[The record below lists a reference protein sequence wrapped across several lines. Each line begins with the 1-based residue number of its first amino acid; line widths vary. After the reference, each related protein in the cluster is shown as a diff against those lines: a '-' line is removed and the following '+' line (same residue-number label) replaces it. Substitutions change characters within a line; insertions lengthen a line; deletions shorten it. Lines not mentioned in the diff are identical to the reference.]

1 MLFYI
6 LYYSFIGTLTMH
18 PLIKVLLDAL
28 LGELKDAKTL
38 LLRVI
43 AITFACMLYYFFTS
57 GPVLVDLVKSMN
69 YTNFLQEQKQIQ
81 ASQFKTRSLYSAQS
95 LYALSGAEIVAI
107 IEFQPENINERQVI
121 IAQSGKKQLGAEEFP
136 VNKASQAYMQL
147 LSANGV
153 LLISSDLKKDRWSNN
168 CLYPPDELDNI
179 GVSVTYLFP
188 IFNINAVLSGYIMIG
203 WASPPFAI
211 ESQEGAEHILRDFVI
226 TQAIQLGR
234 TK

>member
-1 MLFYI
+1 
-6 LYYSFIGTLTMH
+6 MH

-57 GPVLVDLVKSMN
+57 GPVLVDLVKSKN
-69 YTNFLQEQKQIQ
+69 YTNFLHEQKQIQ

-136 VNKASQAYMQL
+136 VNKASSAYTQL
-147 LSANGV
+147 LSAHGV
-153 LLISSDLKKDRWSNN
+153 VLISSDLQKDRWSNN
-168 CLYPPDELDNI
+168 YLYPPDRLDAI
-179 GVSVTYLFP
+179 GVTITYLYP
-188 IFNINAVLSGYIMIG
+188 IFNLNSVLSGYIMIG
-203 WASPPFAI
+203 WSSAPFDMQDKQIVA
-211 ESQEGAEHILRDFVI
+211 HTLRDFVI
-226 TQAIQLGR
+226 PQAIQLGR